1 MKIRERLNGN
11 LPHRCRTP
19 RVLSG
24 TVPPASAGSW
34 THSPRLCT
42 INFMHFPP
50 KKTSQ
55 EKAGVSQH
63 RVVQF
68 VGMVRWTQQLRS
80 LCKEQTRVDK
90 ARRGQ
95 MLPCTPCPSPEG
107 PHPPCG
113 SPTKQHQSHRHGKK
127 SLCCLAMGWRS
138 QGQATAGKARSLLV
152 LCKPIFFQNVQ
163 V

>member
-1 MKIRERLNGN
+1 MHIKYTDFLTDVKIRERLNGN
-11 LPHRCRTP
+11 LPHRCHTP

-42 INFMHFPP
+42 INFMHFPQ

-68 VGMVRWTQQLRS
+68 VGMVYTQM
-80 LCKEQTRVDK
+80 D
-90 ARRGQ
+90 AAAP
-95 MLPCTPCPSPEG
+95 LP
-107 PHPPCG
+107 
-113 SPTKQHQSHRHGKK
+113 
-127 SLCCLAMGWRS
+127 L
-138 QGQATAGKARSLLV
+138 
-152 LCKPIFFQNVQ
+152 
-163 V
+163 